1 MAVAESA
8 ARYILLV
15 LVVLLPFEFE
25 TPFRGLSIL
34 QLAFLAAA
42 LVATPILA
50 RDWRQLAR
58 DRLILAGA
66 ALVGVFWLSAMLA
79 ADYQENAIRGATRVT
94 CGWVLLCIA
103 SRVSRRDQIERVWTW
118 TALVASVY
126 AISDYL
132 GFGFRSLF
140 RTDEFWVGETLRLSG
155 SFEYP
160 NTAAAFFA
168 MSLPLVWARFRPACL
183 LVWTVLLLTYSRG
196 AFIGI
201 LVVLMSTFLLKR
213 DKGCIQLAAIGLV
226 LFAVFWGGQ
235 FVVAHAE
242 EGLSAQYTLEFNHLR
257 VAPGVKGTMP
267 VTIRNT
273 GTATWQNVVLS
284 YHWYNTGTK
293 RIVFIPEHPTPL
305 PAMMAPG
312 AVVNLQAAFE
322 TPPDP
327 GFYLLDWDLKDGERW
342 FSIDGRVAPGI
353 VEADVQPGTVLQFQ
367 SRDVSRW
374 YRRGPGRALD
384 ASVQRLQL
392 WEGAWQL
399 IRTHP
404 LLGTGPDSFRLLY
417 GATLGYKR
425 WDTNIR
431 ANSLYLEL
439 LTSCGVLGL
448 IAFAGTMAAIRW
460 TVQPAALA
468 AAVFLVHG
476 VVDSF
481 LMTTPI
487 YFAFWV
493 LVGTLHHRELVAGDL
508 SPDLP

>member
-1 MAVAESA
+1 MGVVESGT
-8 ARYILLV
+8 RFMLLV
-15 LVVLLPFEFE
+15 LVALLPFEFE
-25 TPFRGLSIL
+25 TPLRGFSVL
-34 QLAFLAAA
+34 QLAFLATAF
-42 LVATPILA
+42 VATPILA
-50 RDWRQLAR
+50 RDWRRLAG

-66 ALVGVFWLSAMLA
+66 VLVAVFWLSAMFA
-79 ADYQENAIRGATRVT
+79 PNYQENAIRGAIRVT

-103 SRVSRRDQIERVWTW
+103 SRVTRRDQVERVWAW
-118 TALVASVY
+118 TAVAASVY
-126 AISDYL
+126 GISDYM

-140 RTDEFWVGETLRLSG
+140 RADDFWVGDALRLSG

-201 LVVLMSTFLLKR
+201 LVVLTCTFLLKR
-213 DKGCIQLAAIGLV
+213 DKGWIQLAAMGLV

-257 VAPGVKGTMP
+257 VAPGVEQTMP

-284 YHWYNTGTK
+284 YHWYNTGKK
-293 RIVFIPEHPTPL
+293 RIVFVRERHTPL
-305 PAMMAPG
+305 PATMAPG

-322 TPPDP
+322 TPPEP

-342 FSIDGRVAPGI
+342 FSIEGRVAPGI
-353 VEADVQPGTVLQFQ
+353 VEADVQPGMALQFQ

-374 YRRGPGRALD
+374 YRRGPGPALD

-392 WEGAWQL
+392 WDGAWAL

-404 LLGTGPDSFRLLY
+404 LLGNGPDSFRLLY
-417 GATLGYKR
+417 GSALGYKR

-460 TVQPAALA
+460 NVQPAALA

-476 VVDSF
+476 IVDSF

-493 LVGTLHHRELVAGDL
+493 LVGTVHARKEI
-508 SPDLP
+508 